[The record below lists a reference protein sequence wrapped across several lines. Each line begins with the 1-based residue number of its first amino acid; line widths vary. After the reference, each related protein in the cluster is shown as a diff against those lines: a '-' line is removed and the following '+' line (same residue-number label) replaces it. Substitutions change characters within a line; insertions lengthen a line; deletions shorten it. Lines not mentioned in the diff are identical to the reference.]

1 MPTVATVRGP
11 VAIDALG
18 QTLMHEHIFVVDP
31 EVERNYR
38 TPWDEDAAVDD
49 AVARLEQARARG
61 VTTLVDLTVLGLGRD
76 VRRVARVAQ
85 RTGVNIIVATG
96 LYTYDRLP
104 HYFDLRIA
112 ATEPSGEDPLVGFF
126 VSDIVDGI
134 KGTQVRAGI
143 LKCATDMPGVTPGVE
158 RALRAVAVAQRRTG
172 VPISTHTHAGSRRGL
187 DQQRIFAEEGVDLS
201 RVVIGHCGDTT
212 DLGYLEELIS
222 RGSYVGMDRF
232 GLDVLASFDDRV
244 ATVAQLCARGYADR
258 VVLSHDAACYI
269 DWFDPGL
276 RARSMPRWHFTHIH
290 DDVLPALRACGV
302 AEDQIHQ
309 MLVANPAAIFSR
321 QG

>member
-11 VAIDALG
+11 VAVDALG

-76 VRRVARVAQ
+76 VGRVARVAQ

-143 LKCATDMPGVTPGVE
+143 LKCATDLPGVTPGVE

-212 DLGYLEELIS
+212 DLAYLEELIS

-244 ATVAQLCARGYADR
+244 ATVAQLCARGYADH

-276 RARSMPRWHFTHIH
+276 RAQSMPRWHFTHIH

-309 MLVANPAAIFSR
+309 MLVANPAALFSR